1 MHYDLLW
8 SFSKD
13 VSTDRGGNRWED
25 DVQGVHGE
33 EDDDRGMLGGSDDGP
48 QDSEGRASVDDE
60 HLSLRHIPLFSD
72 PKLP

>member
-1 MHYDLLW
+1 MHYDRLW

-13 VSTDRGGNRWED
+13 VYTDRGGNRWED
-25 DVQGVHGE
+25 GVQGVHG

-48 QDSEGRASVDDE
+48 QDSEGRAAADDE
-60 HLSLRHIPLFSD
+60 HLSLRHIPLLSD